1 MVRKVIE
8 FGKIDYY
15 GTGRKANLVT
25 VEMELRE
32 ARARYG
38 AIGEKKSPELLEGSK
53 ESLFSVSANVWNHIQ
68 SDIIIGGQCLDQ
80 IKHVPVNDALFQE
93 IKRLWKKYHLK
104 YTRYIS
110 PKDMTRIREI
120 MSRKY

>member
-25 VEMELRE
+25 VTMELEEVRF
-32 ARARYG
+32 RRG
-38 AIGEKKSPELLEGSK
+38 AIGGEWSPMLLKGSK
-53 ESLFSVSANVWNHIQ
+53 GIQFSVSADVWNHIR
-68 SDIIIGGQCLDQ
+68 SDIFMGGQCLDE
-80 IKHVPVNDALFQE
+80 IGHVPVNDALFQE

-104 YTRYIS
+104 YTRDIP
-110 PKDMTRIREI
+110 PKDMARIREI
-120 MSRKY
+120 MSGRY